1 MAMKDEEYLKRNI
14 LAVYYKHEPQYTNL
28 PYYRFMGQKELETLF
43 FNKEAKVLVNMAISL

>member
-1 MAMKDEEYLKRNI
+1 MAMKDEGYLKRNI

-43 FNKEAKVLVNMAISL
+43 LIR